1 MSSLGDKGVEQ
12 YTVHPQII
20 HFHSDH
26 LGKFSSLQ
34 NQVVVSEKPK
44 ATKKRRLRN
53 DLIIEDRHY
62 QGLENYYSP
71 DETSKEEEPEYESDR
86 WISLSHRSISVL
98 ADSPIDLSQYTEF
111 NPNNFSTL
119 EQDIYELKTNHIK
132 LSADKTGE
140 LLYLNS
146 TTLPSLRSDTLLSL
160 NFTHKDLIPI
170 KAELDILCLP
180 ASRLKYPHIDVKGPH
195 FQLTF
200 NVPDNKITINF
211 DYHISIRESIT
222 SFFPPEISNKFSP
235 LISLVSTTR
244 PTQFEA
250 SHQYEQLADEPIN
263 PELFYKTVATHASRL
278 PPVTQDFDIPELET
292 NLLPFQKKTVGWL
305 LQRENVVYDW
315 ETNRCIPVKL
325 ISDSFY
331 ASLEAVL
338 KDGSTT
344 GEEIDNQ
351 TSEFLNK
358 ICFGWIRIT
367 FHEETFWFNSFT
379 GNLCSSKRMCQHL
392 VTTYQYLESKRQ
404 QYSPAKGLLAEEMG
418 LGKTVEVAAL
428 SLLHRR
434 SLEDLNEPIEIR
446 LRSYGDLKTVIKAKT
461 TLVVA
466 PDSILKQWVEEV
478 MRLAPSLAVTVYQ
491 GVDKYPR
498 LRGNAGM
505 IAEYLRRFD
514 IVFTTYTMISKELDY
529 ALYSARNKPTRTAS
543 KRKSMVNEA
552 VDSKSSVDPGR
563 EELLQKYTAMF
574 QLTIRTEKP
583 KVANLKSG
591 DDAETDYEKA
601 LQDELELSI
610 EHNNI
615 PDIYRNQ
622 EYQSPL
628 MLSQF
633 WRVVLDEVQMV
644 SSKFSRAFQS
654 AALIPR
660 FHAWGVSG
668 TPIKKDFNDLHSILK
683 FLKLDPFVGELA
695 KNSWARITSKY
706 EPNANESF
714 VSLWS
719 QIGIRHTKDMVHD
732 DIQLPEQRRILMT
745 VPFSLVE
752 QENYNQL
759 FEDFLASVCLD
770 INGNPVLE
778 DWDPSPTIL
787 AYMRSWLVRLRQ
799 VCSNPQIGN
808 LNLNSKRYRS
818 RNSSY
823 NNRIVATVQQLK
835 TLDKVLDDMLE
846 KASDQITEAER
857 SIISTYVEVGQFLEF
872 ILLPE
877 DALGFLS
884 VGSYEAEKVIHRL
897 KLVLKKTASKYQE
910 LRKRENLTPLDDDD
924 DFDTIDESESSASKK
939 KHEGS
944 EIIFKYEEQI
954 RTIRMKIRSWL
965 TLLHKFYFLIAS
977 CHFQCYDAE
986 YGEKIEKL
994 QLKSFKVS
1002 SSLYRIKEND
1012 FTDEVASFISEIPQ
1026 EQLQTSPRTTSDVKG
1041 NKEETHRALEQQYYD
1056 FAEHTRQDLL
1066 KGSIKSVEKV
1076 VKSRITNRG
1085 WYDDNG
1091 KLKEDNGDVLLPKTS
1106 RKFFRFA
1113 PTINVSHLKDETV
1126 GIRQT
1131 LYFDK
1136 VKRISDQLNAQAL
1149 VINKWMS
1156 TLVEILCKPLVS
1168 HDKDPNGEEY
1178 EQSIV
1183 DQDLASCYLHALT
1196 QILSDRGESVNG
1208 NENATKITT
1217 IQKSQ
1222 EKKEFE
1228 LEASRVHDK
1237 DFLEQLQA
1245 ERLAVKV
1252 NVRSSLQELVLEL
1265 RQLENETEGEEI
1277 LDREATQ
1284 VYHEMLNSMGQK
1296 IRNIFENQKL
1306 ALVLLQRELNLSCN
1320 AVFNSRID
1328 YFKQLQLISD
1338 SVKTKHFSMDQEALD
1353 LKLVQRQQQSYI
1365 NLSSNLSI
1373 KKGKAIAKFR
1383 YLKSLSG
1390 GTMSNEPKNNEEL
1403 MCIICRSTITI
1414 GSLTQCGHKYC
1425 KECLERWLVTSKTCP
1440 LCKTAINASTVYNFT
1455 HYKPD
1460 LKANKIADR
1469 HKPAKNL
1476 HSIYHPVDNVVVE
1489 DIQNIELKNFYSSKV
1504 DTIVRHVLYLRSQ
1517 NPRVQIVIFSQWQD
1531 LLYILGT
1538 AFKAADISYLGSYG
1552 TLTPEVGSGRRRN
1565 KYDSVEEFKDP
1576 SNNIT
1581 CFLLNAKAQASGLTL
1596 INATHIFLCEPL
1608 VNASLELQAISRIH
1622 RIGQTKV
1629 TTVWLFAIENT
1640 VEESILLMSTN
1651 KRLGYLESK
1660 DGDIAG
1666 RISQSSERDLTK
1678 AESMALMTSGG
1689 IDTMIN
1695 KGNGEGETVTNN
1707 DLWSAFFCAQTN
1719 ESSKAGFKLGT

>member
-86 WISLSHRSISVL
+86 WISLSHRSILVL

-222 SFFPPEISNKFSP
+222 SFFPPEILNKFSP
-235 LISLVSTTR
+235 LILLVSTTR

-392 VTTYQYLESKRQ
+392 VTTYQYLELKRQ

-552 VDSKSSVDPGR
+552 VDSKLSVDPGR

-683 FLKLDPFVGELA
+683 FLKLDPF
-695 KNSWARITSKY
+695 
-706 EPNANESF
+706 
-714 VSLWS
+714 
-719 QIGIRHTKDMVHD
+719 
-732 DIQLPEQRRILMT
+732 
-745 VPFSLVE
+745 
-752 QENYNQL
+752 
-759 FEDFLASVCLD
+759 
-770 INGNPVLE
+770 
-778 DWDPSPTIL
+778 
-787 AYMRSWLVRLRQ
+787 
-799 VCSNPQIGN
+799 
-808 LNLNSKRYRS
+808 
-818 RNSSY
+818 
-823 NNRIVATVQQLK
+823 
-835 TLDKVLDDMLE
+835 
-846 KASDQITEAER
+846 
-857 SIISTYVEVGQFLEF
+857 
-872 ILLPE
+872 
-877 DALGFLS
+877 
-884 VGSYEAEKVIHRL
+884 
-897 KLVLKKTASKYQE
+897 
-910 LRKRENLTPLDDDD
+910 
-924 DFDTIDESESSASKK
+924 
-939 KHEGS
+939 
-944 EIIFKYEEQI
+944 
-954 RTIRMKIRSWL
+954 
-965 TLLHKFYFLIAS
+965 
-977 CHFQCYDAE
+977 
-986 YGEKIEKL
+986 
-994 QLKSFKVS
+994 
-1002 SSLYRIKEND
+1002 
-1012 FTDEVASFISEIPQ
+1012 
-1026 EQLQTSPRTTSDVKG
+1026 
-1041 NKEETHRALEQQYYD
+1041 
-1056 FAEHTRQDLL
+1056 
-1066 KGSIKSVEKV
+1066 
-1076 VKSRITNRG
+1076 
-1085 WYDDNG
+1085 
-1091 KLKEDNGDVLLPKTS
+1091 
-1106 RKFFRFA
+1106 
-1113 PTINVSHLKDETV
+1113 
-1126 GIRQT
+1126 
-1131 LYFDK
+1131 
-1136 VKRISDQLNAQAL
+1136 
-1149 VINKWMS
+1149 
-1156 TLVEILCKPLVS
+1156 
-1168 HDKDPNGEEY
+1168 
-1178 EQSIV
+1178 
-1183 DQDLASCYLHALT
+1183 
-1196 QILSDRGESVNG
+1196 
-1208 NENATKITT
+1208 
-1217 IQKSQ
+1217 
-1222 EKKEFE
+1222 
-1228 LEASRVHDK
+1228 
-1237 DFLEQLQA
+1237 
-1245 ERLAVKV
+1245 
-1252 NVRSSLQELVLEL
+1252 
-1265 RQLENETEGEEI
+1265 
-1277 LDREATQ
+1277 
-1284 VYHEMLNSMGQK
+1284 
-1296 IRNIFENQKL
+1296 
-1306 ALVLLQRELNLSCN
+1306 
-1320 AVFNSRID
+1320 
-1328 YFKQLQLISD
+1328 
-1338 SVKTKHFSMDQEALD
+1338 
-1353 LKLVQRQQQSYI
+1353 
-1365 NLSSNLSI
+1365 
-1373 KKGKAIAKFR
+1373 
-1383 YLKSLSG
+1383 
-1390 GTMSNEPKNNEEL
+1390 
-1403 MCIICRSTITI
+1403 
-1414 GSLTQCGHKYC
+1414 CG
-1425 KECLERWLVTSKTCP
+1425 
-1440 LCKTAINASTVYNFT
+1440 
-1455 HYKPD
+1455 
-1460 LKANKIADR
+1460 
-1469 HKPAKNL
+1469 
-1476 HSIYHPVDNVVVE
+1476 
-1489 DIQNIELKNFYSSKV
+1489 
-1504 DTIVRHVLYLRSQ
+1504 
-1517 NPRVQIVIFSQWQD
+1517 
-1531 LLYILGT
+1531 
-1538 AFKAADISYLGSYG
+1538 
-1552 TLTPEVGSGRRRN
+1552 
-1565 KYDSVEEFKDP
+1565 
-1576 SNNIT
+1576 
-1581 CFLLNAKAQASGLTL
+1581 
-1596 INATHIFLCEPL
+1596 
-1608 VNASLELQAISRIH
+1608 
-1622 RIGQTKV
+1622 
-1629 TTVWLFAIENT
+1629 
-1640 VEESILLMSTN
+1640 
-1651 KRLGYLESK
+1651 
-1660 DGDIAG
+1660 
-1666 RISQSSERDLTK
+1666 
-1678 AESMALMTSGG
+1678 
-1689 IDTMIN
+1689 
-1695 KGNGEGETVTNN
+1695 
-1707 DLWSAFFCAQTN
+1707 
-1719 ESSKAGFKLGT
+1719 